1 MQLGTVNRLKIN
13 RITPPGAYLED
24 PFGNEVLLPKKYLL
38 TDHIVDSEVNV
49 FVFKDSENRIVS
61 TTEKPYLYLGDFAYM
76 EVVTVNPFGAFV
88 DWGLDKD
95 LFVPF
100 REQLIPLEIGE
111 KYLFTLCYDYETDR
125 LYGSMKVK
133 KILQACEED
142 LTGQEVEVF
151 ICESNKLG
159 TDVIVNN
166 RYLGLI
172 FRNNQT
178 RSLERG
184 NYEKAFV
191 RTVRP
196 DGKLDIQF
204 EPLTIERFDNA
215 ETQILERLATE
226 KFMPLNDHS
235 DPELIRE
242 ELGMSKKMFKQ
253 TIGKLYKL
261 KKITLEENGIRIVE

>member
-1 MQLGTVNRLKIN
+1 MQLGTRNHLKIN

-24 PFGNEVLLPKKYLL
+24 EYGNEVLLPKKYLL
-38 TDHIVDSEVNV
+38 PDHVVDSDVDV

-61 TTEKPYLYLGDFAYM
+61 TTEVPYLYLGDFAYL
-76 EVVTVNPFGAFV
+76 EVVTVNPYGAFV

-100 REQLIPLEIGE
+100 REQITKLEIGE
-111 KYLFTLCYDYETDR
+111 MYLFTLQYDYETDR
-125 LYGSMKVK
+125 LYGSMKVRK
-133 KILQACEED
+133 ALEPCKED
-142 LTGQEVEVF
+142 LTGKEVEIL
-151 ICESNKLG
+151 ICEPTKLG

-166 RYLGLI
+166 RYYGLI

-178 RSLERG
+178 RIMERG
-184 NYEKAFV
+184 SYMNAFV
-191 RTVRP
+191 RTVRE

-215 ETQILERLATE
+215 ETQILNALQEP
-226 KFMPLNDHS
+226 KFIPLNDHS
-235 DPELIRE
+235 DPEEIRE
-242 ELGMSKKMFKQ
+242 KMGMSKKLFKQ

-261 KKITLEENGIRIVE
+261 KKITIEENGIRLVE